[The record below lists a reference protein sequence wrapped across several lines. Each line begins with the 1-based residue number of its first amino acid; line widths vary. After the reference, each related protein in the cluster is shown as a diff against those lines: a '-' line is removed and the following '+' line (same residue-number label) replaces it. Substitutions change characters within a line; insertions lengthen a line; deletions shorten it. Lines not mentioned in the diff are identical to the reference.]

1 MSRGIND
8 FNPQLV
14 SYLLFLLIMVVLG
27 KTSRKKKYP
36 DLDFTSPTPFISK
49 VTSLKTKE
57 NPENALAMMKKI
69 ASLGKLI

>member
-1 MSRGIND
+1 
-8 FNPQLV
+8 
-14 SYLLFLLIMVVLG
+14 MVVLG